1 MNNRIIWVWLS
12 LHFGA
17 GNKIY
22 QKLYNHFGSIEAIY
36 DSDDADVD
44 TIKWL
49 SYSYKRSLLDKN
61 LDHAHEVMEW
71 CEDNNV
77 QIVTPSDA
85 DYPFPLRQLDDYPPV
100 LYYRGKLPHFEREL
114 CISVV
119 GTRKMTV
126 YGQKN
131 AYELGFGLAKGGAIV
146 VSGMALGID
155 CTAQKGAL
163 YAGGS
168 AIAVLG
174 SGIDVVYPLKNAAL
188 MEKIASV
195 GAVITE
201 YPPHTPPNG
210 YNFPIRNRIISAL
223 STATVVVEADLNSGA
238 MITANLALKQGKDL
252 FAFPGPVKYFS
263 TTGTNKLISEG
274 ALMATAAIDVLEHYL
289 DRFSDK
295 IDLKASKERPVF
307 EKTLKVASNFDSESF
322 YATSND
328 KANSQTEEKTA
339 QKFDTSSLT
348 ENEKLVYDTMEF
360 GKPVSLD
367 FFASLELDTSDLAMC
382 ITMLEINGAIESL
395 PGGFYKKK

>member
-1 MNNRIIWVWLS
+1 MNNRIIWIWLS

-49 SYSYKRSLLDKN
+49 SNSYKRSLLDKN
-61 LDHAHEVMEW
+61 LDHAHEVVEW

-85 DYPFPLRQLDDYPPV
+85 EYPFPLRQLDDYPPV

-188 MEKIASV
+188 MEKIARV

-295 IDLKASKERPVF
+295 IDLQASKERPVF
-307 EKTLKVASNFDSESF
+307 EKALKVASNFDSESF
-322 YATSND
+322 YATSNS
-328 KANSQTEEKTA
+328 KENSQTEEKAT
-339 QKFDTSSLT
+339 QKFDTSALS
-348 ENEKLVYDTMEF
+348 EKEKLVYDKMEF
-360 GKPVSLD
+360 DKPVSLD